1 MEQTWRQRLKWRV
14 CVRHPNGVV
23 KEAEEKSELKIQ
35 TWDINLGIFGLLVVF
50 KTIKVD
56 ENT

>member
-14 CVRHPNGVV
+14 CVRHPNGEV